1 MKLRIRGTIFCL
13 LLTFCFGA
21 VLSGTTPKTI
31 FIVRHAEKQSGPD
44 PELSDLGV
52 SNAAAL
58 AETMRSIPLDSVW
71 STDTKRTR
79 NTGLPTATTHD
90 LTLTL
95 YDGVSGGIDAAMQNL
110 AERLLAGEGGER
122 VLIVGH
128 SNTGPILMRA
138 LGAKDAP
145 DLAASDYGDL
155 FIIVDPGT
163 SQMSWSRLRFGASPS
178 E

>member
-1 MKLRIRGTIFCL
+1 MKLRIRATILCL
-13 LLTFCFGA
+13 LLTLCFGT

-44 PELSDLGV
+44 PELSELGAA
-52 SNAAAL
+52 NADAL
-58 AETMRSIPLDSVW
+58 AEALRSIPLNSVW

-79 NTGLPTATTHD
+79 NTALPTATEHKRA
-90 LTLTL
+90 LKI
-95 YDGVSGGIDAAMQNL
+95 YGVGGGVDTAMQHL

-122 VLIVGH
+122 VLVIGH

-145 DLAASDYGDL
+145 DLTDREYGDL
-155 FIIVDPGT
+155 FIVVDPGT
-163 SQMSWSRLRFGASPS
+163 PQMSWSRLSFGDSPR